1 MAIPQPYHHGNLKP
15 VLLQAA
21 LELIAEV
28 GPAAFTLREV
38 ARRAGISH
46 NAPYRHFRDKDEL
59 LAAVAAEGFERLE
72 EALLK
77 PRKADRKPHPALRRF
92 QAAGVVYVRFAL
104 GSPEHLLV
112 MFDWPL
118 CLDHYPE
125 LSAAAKRAFG
135 VLVGFVEAAQ
145 AEGSLPAGDPLE
157 LACMAWSLVHG
168 VAKLAIAKRLPFQS
182 EAEVLRFAEKA
193 IKTLYNGM
201 APHLPDQIGHQAK
214 KRSFVPDRVRRID
227 THSAPRRNQTA
238 EHAGQHQRGRRDG
251 K

>member
-1 MAIPQPYHHGNLKP
+1 MATRLPYHHGNLKP
-15 VLLQAA
+15 ALLRAA

-59 LAAVAAEGFERLE
+59 LAAVATEGFERLE

-77 PRKADRKPHPALRRF
+77 PQKTNRKPHPALRWL
-92 QAAGVVYVRFAL
+92 QASGVAYLRFAL

-112 MFDWPL
+112 MFDWALPL
-118 CLDHYPE
+118 DQYPE
-125 LSAAAKRAFG
+125 LCAASKRAFG

-145 AEGSLPAGDPLE
+145 AEGSLPAGDPME

-168 VAKLAIAKRLPFQS
+168 VAKLAIAKRFPFQA
-182 EAEVLRFAEKA
+182 EAEVLRFAERA
-193 IKTLYNGM
+193 IKTLYDGM
-201 APHLPDQIGHQAK
+201 APHSK
-214 KRSFVPDRVRRID
+214 
-227 THSAPRRNQTA
+227 APRS
-238 EHAGQHQRGRRDG
+238 